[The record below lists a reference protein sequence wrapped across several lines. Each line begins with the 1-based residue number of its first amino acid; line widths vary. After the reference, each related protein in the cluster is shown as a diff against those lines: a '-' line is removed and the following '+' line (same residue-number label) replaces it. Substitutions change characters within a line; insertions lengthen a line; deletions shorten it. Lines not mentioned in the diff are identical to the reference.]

1 MATTTDKT
9 LYGVEQV
16 DIRNLLST
24 GAVDAS
30 ATTYNIDNPQDVG
43 ITAVYIDGTR
53 VELRG
58 GDDLIAIVEES
69 DKLLGFD
76 INFKVAQLMPEV
88 DETICG
94 GTATPGSSKW
104 ESPTSDAEEAYPFFM
119 HVWIKNYTESDSRS
133 VQDGYIKFTFPF
145 CTGRRASQDHSQ
157 QNFGSPSYTIEA
169 RRNESDSEDIQ
180 PAMTYEAKESIA

>member
-1 MATTTDKT
+1 MSATTDKT

-16 DIRNLLST
+16 DIKNLLST
-24 GAVDAS
+24 GAEDAS
-30 ATTYNIDNPQDVG
+30 ATEYSIDNPQDVG

-58 GDDLIAIVEES
+58 GDDLIAIVEEA

-76 INFKVAQLMPEV
+76 VSLKVAQLMPEV

-94 GTATPGSSKW
+94 GVATPASGQW
-104 ESPTSDAEEAYPFFM
+104 TSPISDAEEAYPFYM
-119 HVWIKNYTESDSRS
+119 YVWIKNYTESDSRS

-145 CTGRRASQDHSQ
+145 CTGRRAGQDHSQ

-180 PAMTYEAKESIA
+180 PAMTYAAAESIS